1 MTHFYPSIL
10 AFASCLFATSS
21 IAQVD
26 NCEPIR
32 SQIEAKIKASGVIGF
47 TVTVAET
54 TATFAGKTVGSCAN
68 GSKKIVYLA
77 NQKPSGI
84 VVPIQTTSAAAAQP
98 MKKKAS
104 PILTECKDGSTS
116 VGGDCK

>member
-32 SQIEAKIKASGVIGF
+32 SQIEAKIKASGVTSF

-54 TATFAGKTVGSCAN
+54 NATIAGKTVGSCGK

-77 NQKPSGI
+77 GPQAGGA
-84 VVPIQTTSAAAAQP
+84 VPPAATASAAAVKP